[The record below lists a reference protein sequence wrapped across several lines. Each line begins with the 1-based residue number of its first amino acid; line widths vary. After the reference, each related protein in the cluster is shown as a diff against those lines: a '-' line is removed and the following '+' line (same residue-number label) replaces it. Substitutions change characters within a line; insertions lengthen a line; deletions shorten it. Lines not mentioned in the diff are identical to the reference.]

1 MANPSNF
8 CQTTTSKLIQGR
20 WVPAWM
26 RWRQGTVQGVATPP
40 KKNGRWMAGV
50 PQSYFVCWFCC
61 VFVRLMCFHRWVIPS
76 KFHSKS
82 HRIHGAAIYGN
93 IYHQYTPVMLT
104 YIPAP
109 WILWE
114 RGPTNY
120 REYDTHM
127 SPKVTEHRDGDS
139 PRHLSDL
146 DSAGGNLGGDQD
158 LLLYI
163 LWLFNI
169 AMGNGP

>member
-1 MANPSNF
+1 MNEVKAGHRAG
-8 CQTTTSKLIQGR
+8 GR
-20 WVPAWM
+20 YA
-26 RWRQGTVQGVATPP
+26 P
-40 KKNGRWMAGV
+40 KKKWTMNGWSATEL
-50 PQSYFVCWFCC
+50 FCLLILLC
-61 VFVRLMCFHRWVIPS
+61 FWRLMCFHRWVIPS